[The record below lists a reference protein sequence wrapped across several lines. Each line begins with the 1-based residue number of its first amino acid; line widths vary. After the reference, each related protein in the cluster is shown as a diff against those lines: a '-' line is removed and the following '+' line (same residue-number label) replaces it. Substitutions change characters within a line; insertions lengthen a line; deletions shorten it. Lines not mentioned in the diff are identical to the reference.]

1 MKEFE
6 PSKDFVS
13 RVMRSVHA
21 YEQTKILRLSLADK
35 LVASRPFRYA
45 MSTGSVLVGIFF
57 IPANC
62 I

>member
-1 MKEFE
+1 MKEFD

-21 YEQTKILRLSLADK
+21 YEKKQAWKRLFSEK
-35 LVASRPFRYA
+35 LPASRPFRYA
-45 MSTGSVLVGIFF
+45 LSGSGVILGIF
-57 IPANC
+57 IPAAC